1 MKACRTC
8 CGRKLTRPVVESQG
22 GVVCATQRRVAA
34 INLGGERRREG
45 MPELAQLKV
54 LRSNEE
60 EGVHG
65 EAWAPEASDRE
76 REER

>member
-54 LRSNEE
+54 LRSVAVQ
-60 EGVHG
+60 EGHYSNRYTVRHG
-65 EAWAPEASDRE
+65 PRPP
-76 REER
+76 